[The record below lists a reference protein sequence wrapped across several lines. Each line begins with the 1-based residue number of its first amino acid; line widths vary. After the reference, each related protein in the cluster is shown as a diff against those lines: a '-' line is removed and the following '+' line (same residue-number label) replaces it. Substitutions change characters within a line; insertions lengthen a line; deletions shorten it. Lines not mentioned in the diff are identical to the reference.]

1 LLVGLLGK
9 PARPVEK
16 LEAEARHLRAVE
28 QRGES
33 GVTPFIAIGGLILS
47 LLPISSSCSGWHSRR
62 ITSLDDS
69 RGARG
74 LPAVVAG
81 RVIGKRLGPAFRNY
95 P

>member
-47 LLPISSSCSGWHSRR
+47 LVDLLVMLG
-62 ITSLDDS
+62 
-69 RGARG
+69 
-74 LPAVVAG
+74 VAFAAYYLAG
-81 RVIGKRLGPAFRNY
+81 
-95 P
+95 